1 MNRPFNISAR
11 IASVM
16 GSLAFACMQ
25 ASGEV
30 SRSEVSGLNASS
42 FAGVRKI
49 LFLGNSITRHGPY
62 PAIGWTNNWGMAASA
77 LEKDYVHVVQ
87 SAVAELTGAV
97 PDIMI
102 QSGAPFERGYTNY
115 NVEAEFAD
123 AFAFAPDLFVLAIG
137 ENVPAFTSEEQI
149 TQFKDGVAR
158 IINGVRA
165 QSQPIVVVRSCFWAN
180 ATKDLALSQVSRQ
193 AGAIFVNIG
202 ALGADE
208 SNLARSEP
216 TFSDPI
222 YNTINTHPGDK
233 GMSEIANA
241 IVQAVLL
248 QEPGVADNFEY
259 VGEGYG
265 TTNGY
270 ENMPISAYKCQPYGE
285 SGEFTNHLWL
295 AEAND
300 FSKLVEDTSSYAG
313 SVRPL
318 AGSTAALAL
327 NIDTGGKTLVRTAN
341 NNATFDYSENPIYL
355 DTLVKFT
362 TSEET
367 PMISD
372 PTVKAAVFVD
382 TNLHLWAYHG
392 VGGAGQNVTNSDT
405 GLVVSTNDW
414 HRLTIEL
421 GRLSGSADYA
431 FRIYVDQTLVSCAAG
446 MDDFA
451 VSPGPWFWSASN
463 DPSFREVAFKGRG
476 MLDELVVTDVE
487 PNLGMSA
494 ILLTLSFE
502 SAQVRV
508 STNGVPINNHGL
520 VPDGS
525 QIVINAYPWY
535 EITSGGALFTGGAT
549 TNTVA
554 GTTMI
559 TTINGTVTGDA
570 GATNTIISAAYSQSA
585 AIATGLG
592 RAVPAD
598 RVATWAITNSLTTL
612 DGDML
617 DDYLMNVDAGT
628 NPTLFIDSITVAG
641 TEATIVIKA
650 TGGVDL
656 QTINGIVNVWTTADL
671 TDAFVS
677 SGPTYVTATTGT
689 QMTVVVPSAAGTFI
703 KATVDVIDQTP

>member
-1 MNRPFNISAR
+1 MMTANLSVR

-30 SRSEVSGLNASS
+30 SRNEGRGLNSS
-42 FAGVRKI
+42 TFARVRKI
-49 LFLGNSITRHGPY
+49 LFLGNSITLHGPN

-77 LEKDYVHVVQ
+77 QEKDYVHVVQ
-87 SAVAELTGAV
+87 ATVAELTGTV
-97 PDIMI
+97 PAIMFRNI
-102 QSGAPFERGYTNY
+102 ATFEQGYTNY
-115 NVEAEFAD
+115 NVETSLAD

-137 ENVPAFTSEEQI
+137 ENVPAFTSEEQK

-165 QSQPIVVVRSCFWAN
+165 HSLPIVVVRSCFWAS

-193 AGAIFVNIG
+193 AGALFVNIG
-202 ALGADE
+202 ALGANE

-241 IVQAVLL
+241 IVQAVLS

-270 ENMPISAYKCQPYGE
+270 VNMPIGAYKCQTYGE
-285 SGEFTNHLWL
+285 SGGFTNHPWL

-300 FSKLVEDTSSYAG
+300 FSKLVEDTSAYAG

-318 AGSTAALAL
+318 AGSTATLAL
-327 NIDTGGKTLVRTAN
+327 SLDTGGKTLVRTAN
-341 NNATFDYSENPIYL
+341 NQAAFDFSASPIYL

-362 TSEET
+362 PSADPPT
-367 PMISD
+367 ISD

-382 TNLHLWAYHG
+382 TNLHLWVCHG
-392 VGGAGQNVTNSDT
+392 VGGAGQNSTSSDT
-405 GLVVSTNDW
+405 GLVMNTNDW
-414 HRLTIEL
+414 HRLTIML
-421 GRLSGSADYA
+421 GKLSGSADYA
-431 FRIYVDQTLVSCAAG
+431 FKIHVDQTVVSCAVG

-463 DPSFREVAFKGRG
+463 DPSFKEVAFKGRG
-476 MLDELVVTDVE
+476 MLDELVVTDAE
-487 PNLGMSA
+487 PDLGMSA
-494 ILLTLSFE
+494 IFLTLSFE
-502 SAQVRV
+502 PAQVVV
-508 STNGVPINNHGL
+508 STNGVPINNDAL
-520 VPDGS
+520 VPNGS
-525 QIVINAYPWY
+525 LIVINARPWY
-535 EITSGGALFTGGAT
+535 EITSGGTLFTGGDT

-559 TTINGTVTGDA
+559 TAINGTVAGDA
-570 GATNTIISAAYSQSA
+570 GATNTIAAAAYRQTA
-585 AIATGLG
+585 FIATGLG
-592 RAVPAD
+592 CDAPAD
-598 RVATWAITNSLTTL
+598 KVAAWAITNSLTTL
-612 DGDML
+612 DSDML

-641 TEATIVIKA
+641 TDATIMIKA

-656 QTINGIVNVWTTADL
+656 QTINGVVNVWTTDEL
-671 TDAFVS
+671 ENGFVS

-689 QMTVVVPSAAGTFI
+689 QITVVVPRAAGTFI
-703 KATVDVIDQTP
+703 KATVDVIDLTP